1 MKLSSVLCRPV
12 AAVRTLVSRAKPV
25 AGDTNSGTRAQ
36 TVKPRRHGEVTQPST
51 IYRVQEVQLVIGL
64 DFGTTYTKVVVGEE
78 RAKYAVDFG
87 DLAERDC
94 NGYLL
99 PSVFSEIGEGGECV
113 LGRKQRGSV
122 YEHLKMKLIEGR
134 LGDETQVR
142 ITAFMA
148 LVIRYAKDWLL
159 REHGEVY
166 EGLDINWL
174 VNSGVPTES
183 YDENEL
189 KTFYRKAVAAAYAAD
204 IGGQTITLS
213 RCRNCLDS
221 DFDHKG
227 VANVVPEFVAQIQGY
242 VRSPRRREY
251 LHTVI
256 DVGGGTVDLT
266 VFNVLAGYEGEW
278 RYPIFY
284 RAVRSLG
291 VERWRHGWLDG
302 KAFRHRMICVIG
314 GGLKYVRERKDPQ
327 SPSWKSGVPTFLTG
341 GGAAVELY
349 EDAVA
354 YFERSD
360 CPWQLRRTDLP
371 IPDDINPRRLSE
383 RCYGRLAVAYGLS
396 LDPDD
401 FGEIVSQN
409 NTEDVLPPRPVDYID
424 RFVDKDQV

>member
-1 MKLSSVLCRPV
+1 M
-12 AAVRTLVSRAKPV
+12 
-25 AGDTNSGTRAQ
+25 
-36 TVKPRRHGEVTQPST
+36 E
-51 IYRVQEVQLVIGL
+51 EVQLVIGL

-87 DLAERDC
+87 DLAEPDC
-94 NGYLL
+94 YGYLL

-166 EGLDINWL
+166 EGRDINWL
-174 VNSGVPTES
+174 VNSGVPSES

-189 KTFYRKAVAAAYAAD
+189 KTFYRKAVAAAYAAG
-204 IGGQTITLS
+204 IGEQAITLR

-221 DFDHKG
+221 YLDHKG

-291 VERWRHGWLDG
+291 VERWRHDGLDN

-314 GGLKYVRERKDPQ
+314 GGLKYVRECKDPQ
-327 SPSWKSGVPTFLTG
+327 SPSWKSGVPAFLTG

-349 EDAVA
+349 DDAVA

-360 CPWQLRRTDLP
+360 CPWQLMRTDLP
-371 IPDDINPRRLSE
+371 IPDDIKPRRLSE